1 MKKKVKLSDLPL
13 SENTDIIVTV
23 KRDFVYKAQ
32 NKRYHEGD
40 IIEIPK
46 SEFERINYKRRTI
59 LIEGKH
65 NLGKGICYPCQKSK
79 SK

>member
-1 MKKKVKLSDLPL
+1 MKKKVNISDLPL
-13 SENTDIIVTV
+13 MIATV
-23 KRDFVYKAQ
+23 VRDFVYIKQSKAY
-32 NKRYHEGD
+32 KIGD
-40 IIEIPK
+40 VIEIPK